1 VGDVM
6 QDYKDMQHFFKVL
19 ADMNR
24 LRIID
29 VLSKDCESVNEIA
42 AKAGISQP
50 LASHHL
56 KELKRVG
63 IARAEKRG
71 NFNYY

>member
-1 VGDVM
+1 M
-6 QDYKDMQHFFKVL
+6 QDYTDIQPLFKAL
-19 ADMNR
+19 ADVNR
-24 LRIID
+24 LRIIE
-29 VLSKDCESVNEIA
+29 VLSRECESVNEIV